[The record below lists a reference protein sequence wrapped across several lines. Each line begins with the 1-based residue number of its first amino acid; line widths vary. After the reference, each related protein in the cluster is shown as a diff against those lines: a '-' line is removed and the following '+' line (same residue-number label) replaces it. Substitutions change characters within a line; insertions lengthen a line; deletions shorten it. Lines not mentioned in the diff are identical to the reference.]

1 MKNFIKSLMPPILL
15 FFLKKIKNNKY
26 GWKGDY
32 SSWHEAKNEATG
44 YDSDE
49 ILQTVRVALLKVK
62 NGEAMYER
70 DSVIFDEIQYSWP
83 LLSTL
88 MLAAA
93 KFENL
98 KVLDFGGS
106 LGSTYYQNRKFL
118 GELNNVS
125 WSIVEQENF
134 VNVGKK
140 DFGDDCLH
148 FFCTVNECVEKEN
161 PDVLLLSSVLQYIE
175 KPYEL
180 LDEILQYDFKYVVVD
195 ITPFVLS
202 GPSKLKLQTVHP
214 SIYNASYPCWIF
226 NERSFI
232 NFFTKNKYKTIEV
245 FKSLKSQD
253 GNIKFKGIIFKK
265 FDK

>member
-1 MKNFIKSLMPPILL
+1 LFNFIK
-15 FFLKKIKNNKY
+15 KISANKY

-32 SSWHEAKNEATG
+32 LTWEEVQSVSTG
-44 YDSDE
+44 YDADK
-49 ILQTVRVALLKVK
+49 ILQSVKKSLLKVK
-62 NGEAMYER
+62 NGEATYER
-70 DSVIFDEIQYSWP
+70 DSVIFDEIEYSWP

-93 KFENL
+93 KFGNL

-118 GELNNVS
+118 GELKNVS

-134 VNVGKK
+134 VNVGNK
-140 DFGDDCLH
+140 DFKDDYLH

-180 LDEILQYDFKYVVVD
+180 LDEILKYDFKYVVVD
-195 ITPFVLS
+195 IAPFVLS
-202 GPSKLKLQTVHP
+202 GRSKLKLQTVHP

-232 NFFTKNKYKTIEV
+232 DFFTKNKYKTIEV
-245 FKSLKSQD
+245 FKSLESQD
-253 GNIKFKGIIFKK
+253 DEIQFKGIIFKK